1 MAAQSTIK
9 NSQEL
14 LIAAGQ
20 LVDKFLKDD
29 HTFYDLSGLLGIATD
44 SMLGSLYN
52 TFIHVMYYM
61 IYPCI
66 YIYIIYFTSERAN
79 VSGNLDSAY
88 PALNSSLPALAGM
101 PFLGNIDHTP
111 LPQELLQEF
120 ESKGIDAMAKPC
132 YCVLL

>member
-1 MAAQSTIK
+1 MSSSAQTTVKS
-9 NSQEL
+9 SQEL
-14 LIAAGQ
+14 LNVAGN

-44 SMLGSLYN
+44 SMCYLYL
-52 TFIHVMYYM
+52 TPAFLCQCYFI
-61 IYPCI
+61 
-66 YIYIIYFTSERAN
+66 ERAN

-101 PFLGNIDHTP
+101 PFLGDIDHTP

-120 ESKGIDAMAKPC
+120 ESKRIEITDDTVYCMQYVFID
-132 YCVLL
+132 